1 MTFVWKHPKYYE
13 ELKQKLKEQQVSE
26 NDQESDNMQD
36 KESTDSLEQDSQ
48 SD

>member
-36 KESTDSLEQDSQ
+36 KELTDSLEQDSQ

>member
-13 ELKQKLKEQQVSE
+13 ELKQKLKEQQVFE

-36 KESTDSLEQDSQ
+36 KELTDSLEQDSQ

>member
-26 NDQESDNMQD
+26 NDRELDNTQD
-36 KESTDSLEQDSQ
+36 KELTYSSEQDSQ
-48 SD
+48 KD

>member
-13 ELKQKLKEQQVSE
+13 ELKQKFKEQQVSE

-36 KESTDSLEQDSQ
+36 KELTDSLEQDSQ

>member
-13 ELKQKLKEQQVSE
+13 ELKQKLKDQQVSE
-26 NDQESDNMQD
+26 NDQELDNKQD
-36 KESTDSLEQDSQ
+36 KELIDSSEQDFQ

>member
-13 ELKQKLKEQQVSE
+13 ELKQKLKDQQVSE
-26 NDQESDNMQD
+26 NDQELDNKQD
-36 KESTDSLEQDSQ
+36 KELIDSSEQDSQ